1 MSVPG
6 FGEMARSLGRVR
18 DRLKEAGLQIGRTL
32 SRHSEDHGTVAR
44 TGADTFDASQKKR
57 LEVTDELAG
66 KTQLRLADNSANERP
81 HLMVSAGDSVFVG
94 TVHYKIYDL
103 PQSRALL
110 ERLTDWLAATEGKKR
125 VVIVEGRVPP
135 RASDARS
142 AFESDRGEI
151 GAIAFKAREKGVEPI
166 SMEED
171 LADQVRGLLAEHRP
185 EDVFGY
191 YVLRQM
197 PQGLAAQERTG
208 LDMTA
213 HLNEALDMFAHIL
226 PPGADARQALTD
238 LMARDYAHTGFSGV
252 FRKTDEDWLMKE
264 TNDPG
269 VTGIA
274 ETPVQKV
281 ALACNMRRDAHAA
294 ELIQQQVDS
303 GTAVFAQFGIIHFDK
318 VAPNVPAFADSA
330 VTRLPA
336 E

>member
-1 MSVPG
+1 
-6 FGEMARSLGRVR
+6 MARSLGRVR

-66 KTQLRLADNSANERP
+66 KTQLRVASEANDRP

-94 TVHYKIYDL
+94 TVHYKNCDL
-103 PQSRALL
+103 PQSQALL

-125 VVIVEGRVPP
+125 ILMVEGRVPP
-135 RASDARS
+135 HAEDIRS
-142 AFESDRGEI
+142 AFESQRGEI
-151 GAIAFKAREKGVEPI
+151 AAIALRAREKGVEI
-166 SMEED
+166 VSLEED
-171 LADQVRGLLAEHRP
+171 LAVQVRGLLVDHRP

-197 PQGLAAQERTG
+197 PQGLEAQKKSG

-226 PPGADARQALTD
+226 PAGVDSRQAFTD
-238 LMARDYAHTGFSGV
+238 LMARDYAHTGFSGE
-252 FRKTDEDWLMKE
+252 FREVDENWLMQE

-269 VTGIA
+269 VTGVA

-281 ALACNMRRDAHAA
+281 SLACNMRRDAHAA

-318 VAPNVPAFADSA
+318 VAPNVPAFADSS

-336 E
+336 V